1 MKMRKLGGSGLF
13 VSELSFGAMT
23 FGGTDGLWGQV
34 GRLGQDDANTLV
46 QAALEAGI
54 NTFDTADVYAN
65 GRSEEILGRALA
77 TIGVSRDDVVIATKG
92 FSAMGEGPNRRGA
105 SRRHLISAC
114 RASLQRLGLDH
125 IDLYQVH
132 GFDAFTPI
140 EETVEALDTL
150 VRAGDVRYVGLSNWA
165 AWQIMKAIGI
175 SQARGLA
182 PVTSLQAYYTLVGRD
197 LEREIVPMLTAERV
211 GLMVWS
217 PLAGGYLTGK
227 YANGGDATGGR
238 QTQLDFPPIDRRR
251 GKPLIET
258 LTGVAAKHERP
269 QAQIAIAWLLHQ
281 PVVSTVIVGA
291 KRVEQLQD
299 NVRSTEVKL
308 DAEDLAALDKV
319 SRLPSEYP
327 GWLLNPSEWPSQ
339 G

>member
-65 GRSEEILGRALA
+65 GRSEEILGRALT

-327 GWLLNPSEWPSQ
+327 GWLLNPSKWPSQ